1 MTSHPIETSVL
12 IVEDNAAMRALI
24 RSLVERA
31 GRSVHECADAETALA
46 LYPSLKPDWV
56 LMDIKLGGMDGITA
70 SRALLKAHPEAR
82 IIIITEQ
89 REEGYR
95 IAAAHAGASGFVLK
109 ENLLTL
115 PVLLGTLFDDDP
127 MVRR

>member
-1 MTSHPIETSVL
+1 VPTNPIEPSIL

-31 GRSVHECADAETALA
+31 GRPVHECADAEAALA
-46 LYPSLKPDWV
+46 LYPTLKPDFV

-70 SRALLKAHPEAR
+70 SRLLINAHPEAR
-82 IIIITEQ
+82 VVIITEQ
-89 REEGYR
+89 REDGYR
-95 IAAAHAGASGFVLK
+95 VAAAHAGVSGYLLK
-109 ENLLTL
+109 QDLLTL
-115 PVLLGTLFDDDP
+115 PALLDQLCDEDP

>member
-1 MTSHPIETSVL
+1 VPTNPIESTVL

-31 GRSVHECADAETALA
+31 GRSVHESADAEAALA
-46 LYPSLKPDWV
+46 LYPTLRPDFV
-56 LMDIKLGGMDGITA
+56 LMDIKLGGVDGITA
-70 SRALLKAHPEAR
+70 SRLLLTAHPEAR

-89 REEGYR
+89 REEGFR
-95 IAAAHAGASGFVLK
+95 VAAAHAGVSGFLLK
-109 ENLLTL
+109 QDLLAL
-115 PVLLGTLFDDDP
+115 PDLLGQLFDEDP